1 MIDYSQGTKLP
12 LSSDSLVATTSE
24 TTDYT
29 VECRI
34 ESVVMA
40 PPTPV
45 HALALPDI
53 PRKLQQLMA
62 VNRKR
67 LESAGMW
74 EFLLWVRDV
83 EKVVLEGNV
92 TNFVHTYQLKT
103 KTARV
108 GLLTVDFSTT
118 KLAQAFALPV
128 GGPDL
133 GALPDLK
140 KTEAEE
146 IFDYKFRWGEDT
158 KWIFGSARHHWKAW
172 FEFVNTYLLFRPEES
187 TMHQTYVVAAIRTW
201 EGIEVNWAK
210 VVQQQINEEIQI

>member
-1 MIDYSQGTKLP
+1 
-12 LSSDSLVATTSE
+12 
-24 TTDYT
+24 
-29 VECRI
+29 
-34 ESVVMA
+34 MA

-83 EKVVLEGNV
+83 EKVVLEGKV

-140 KTEAEE
+140 KT
-146 IFDYKFRWGEDT
+146 
-158 KWIFGSARHHWKAW
+158 
-172 FEFVNTYLLFRPEES
+172 
-187 TMHQTYVVAAIRTW
+187 
-201 EGIEVNWAK
+201 
-210 VVQQQINEEIQI
+210 